1 MPKSVRYVFLA
12 LVMLFALSASC
23 MAAENGASKSPAA
36 ASLPDLPATDGDRT
50 TAVAVEYEGTDSLGA
65 RLALRLKEHF
75 NTASL
80 FTLTEKDVP
89 KIRVLLSTQAE
100 FPSRPNVG
108 SAYAVVWVFSQ
119 SEGTLRHYLA
129 REIGLMTAEDVDA
142 LALKIVER
150 TDGLGVKY
158 GYLFQ

>member
-1 MPKSVRYVFLA
+1 MLKMMRLCFLIV
-12 LVMLFALSASC
+12 VMIFALSASC
-23 MAAENGASKSPAA
+23 LAAETGSTTPAA
-36 ASLPDLPATDGDRT
+36 ASLPDLPATDADRT
-50 TAVAVEYEGTDSLGA
+50 TAVAVEYEGTDSIGA

-89 KIRVLLSTQAE
+89 KMRVLLSTKAE
-100 FPSRPNVG
+100 FPSRPGVG

-129 REIGLMTAEDVDA
+129 REIGLVTADDVDA

-158 GYLFQ
+158 GYLF

>member
-1 MPKSVRYVFLA
+1 MLNVVRHCLMIMLISLGLSVSC
-12 LVMLFALSASC
+12 FAADGTATST
-23 MAAENGASKSPAA
+23 PAA
-36 ASLPDLPATDGDRT
+36 ASLPDVPSTESDRT
-50 TAVAVEYEGTDSLGA
+50 TAVAVEYEGTDSIGA

-80 FTLTEKDVP
+80 FTLTEKNVP
-89 KIRVLLSTQAE
+89 KIRVLLSTKPE
-100 FPSRPNVG
+100 FPSRPGVG

-129 REIGLMTAEDVDA
+129 REIGLVTADDVDA

-158 GYLFQ
+158 GYLF